1 MNTSINNNGK
11 LGEIVSQKSILEKIR
26 SKYILKWI
34 FSNLHAKKLFNFIK
48 YNKKIQNSFDF
59 SADDYKTLS
68 EIEIEIIPFQQRHH
82 YFQSKFISVYEEN
95 KLYYHIYFDNS
106 QEEIKRNYLFYFE
119 DVGKIRVKLDY
130 HLDSFLDLFKDCEC
144 IRSINFKRFYRN
156 NIKSMNSMFHSCL

>member
-26 SKYILKWI
+26 SKYILKRI
-34 FSNLHAKKLFNFIK
+34 FSKLHEKKLFNFIK

-82 YFQSKFISVYEEN
+82 
-95 KLYYHIYFDNS
+95 
-106 QEEIKRNYLFYFE
+106 
-119 DVGKIRVKLDY
+119 
-130 HLDSFLDLFKDCEC
+130 
-144 IRSINFKRFYRN
+144 
-156 NIKSMNSMFHSCL
+156 